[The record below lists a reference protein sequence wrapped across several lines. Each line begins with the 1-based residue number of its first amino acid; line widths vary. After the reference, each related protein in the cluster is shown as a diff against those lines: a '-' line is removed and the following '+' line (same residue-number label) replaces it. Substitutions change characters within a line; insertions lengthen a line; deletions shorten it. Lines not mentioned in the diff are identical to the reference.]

1 MLAYQ
6 VFGTG
11 PQTIVLLHGFCEN
24 STCFI
29 EQVFLLKDRFKVVC
43 IDLPG
48 FGFSANAEANTME
61 EMADAVYEL
70 ITELQLTKP
79 VLFGH
84 SMGGY
89 AALALAKKHES
100 ALCGLG
106 LIHSTA
112 LPDSEERKQKRNQA
126 IAFIKTNGTKAYVTP
141 FIPPLFHPQYANQKR
156 VDVLTQEAAQILPE
170 ALIRA
175 LEAMRSR
182 PDSTQWLRQTDLPVC
197 FIAGAHDAIIPFADM
212 ASQAALCKQA
222 SFYFLQNSAHMGM
235 IEEAEQCSQSIADF
249 CAGIAPDKQ

>member
-1 MLAYQ
+1 MAYQ

-24 STCFI
+24 STCFN
-29 EQVFLLKDRFKVVC
+29 EQVFLLKDHFKLVC

-48 FGFSANAEANTME
+48 FGYSANAEANSME
-61 EMADAVYEL
+61 EMADAVYE
-70 ITELQLTKP
+70 IMTELQLTKP

-89 AALALAKKHES
+89 VALALAQKYED
-100 ALCGLG
+100 ALSGLG

-126 IAFIKTNGTKAYVTP
+126 IAFIKTYGTEAYVTS
-141 FIPPLFHPQYANQKR
+141 FIPPLFHLQYANQKR
-156 VDVLTQEAAQILPE
+156 VDMLTQEAEKILPE
-170 ALIRA
+170 ALTSA

-182 PDSTQWLRQTDLPVC
+182 SDSTHWLSQTLLPVC
-197 FIAGAHDAIIPFADM
+197 FIAGVYDALIPFTDI
-212 ASQAALCKQA
+212 ASQAALCNQA
-222 SFYFLQNSAHMGM
+222 SFYLLQNSAHMGM
-235 IEEAEQCSQSIADF
+235 IEEAEQCSQGIADF
-249 CAGIAPDKQ
+249 CADIAIAEH

>member
-6 VFGTG
+6 VFGIG

-24 STCFI
+24 STCFN
-29 EQVFLLKDRFKVVC
+29 EQVFFLKDRFKVVC

-48 FGFSANAEANTME
+48 FGYSANAEANTME
-61 EMADAVYEL
+61 EMADAVYET
-70 ITELQLTKP
+70 INELQLSKP

-89 AALALAKKHES
+89 VALAFAKKHES
-100 ALCGLG
+100 ALSGLG

-112 LPDSEERKQKRNQA
+112 LSDSEERQQKRNQA
-126 IAFIKTNGTKAYVTP
+126 IAFIKTNGTNAYVTP
-141 FIPPLFHPQYANQKR
+141 FIPPLFQLQYANQKR
-156 VDVLTQEAAQILPE
+156 VDELITEAAQILPE
-170 ALIRA
+170 ALVRA

-182 PDSTQWLRQTDLPVC
+182 SDSTQWLNQTYLPVC
-197 FIAGAHDAIIPFADM
+197 FIAGAHDALIPFADM

-235 IEEAEQCSQSIADF
+235 IEEAEQCSQGIADF
-249 CAGIAPDKQ
+249 CAGITSAKQ

>member
-24 STCFI
+24 STCFN

-48 FGFSANAEANTME
+48 FGYSANTEANTLE
-61 EMADAVYEL
+61 EMADAAYE
-70 ITELQLTKP
+70 IIAELQPTKP

-89 AALALAKKHES
+89 VALALAKKYES
-100 ALCGLG
+100 ALSGLG

-141 FIPPLFHPQYANQKR
+141 FIPPLFHAQYTNQKR
-156 VDVLTQEAAQILPE
+156 VDELTKEAVHILPE
-170 ALIRA
+170 ALIRV

-182 PDSTQWLRQTDLPVC
+182 PDSTQWLSQTHLPVC
-197 FIAGAHDAIIPFADM
+197 FIAGAHDAIIPLADM
-212 ASQAALCKQA
+212 ASQAALCQQA
-222 SFYFLQNSAHMGM
+222 SFYLLQNSAHMGM
-235 IEEAEQCSQSIADF
+235 IEEAEKCSKSIADF
-249 CAGIAPDKQ
+249 CADIAPDN